1 MTLIEAKKNMPENPD
16 ERLVLELV
24 HAFAKINNIE
34 QANELVKLIKTKYE
48 KAMAFAFIGKELA
61 KNKNFKKMDQYL
73 NKSKE
78 MAPDLIVGNY
88 EFSGLP
94 GFSTKGRI
102 FSSLSKTYALAN
114 NFDKSYELIGAI
126 ESDRFYKE
134 AVSDVLIIQAKK
146 DKKGAKELATKL
158 INHGG
163 KIVDTKLLGKIAN
176 AQAICGDFENSLISL
191 NKMELGFDFSQTLI
205 NIANYFS
212 PQQASPLI

>member
-1 MTLIEAKKNMPENPD
+1 
-16 ERLVLELV
+16 
-24 HAFAKINNIE
+24 
-34 QANELVKLIKTKYE
+34 
-48 KAMAFAFIGKELA
+48 MAFAFIGKELA